1 MKNKKRQLY
10 CVGVGPG
17 DPELITV
24 KALRILEKVDVIA
37 YPHTDREGMRAVALE
52 IASSAL
58 GSIENKEKL
67 PIYIPMKGEEDER
80 REALSI
86 AASKIHEVLER
97 GRSLAYLVLGDPMI
111 YGSYTELG
119 KLLSREGYE
128 TVYVPGVPS
137 FCAVAARL
145 GMPLAE
151 GKEMLGIVPAMREIP
166 ELREGESLVLMKA
179 GGRRKDWMES
189 GALTGRQ
196 VKAVSNCGM
205 EAEVVLD
212 GAAAVS
218 EATGYFTTVIV
229 K

>member
-1 MKNKKRQLY
+1 MGQLY

-37 YPHTDREGMRAVALE
+37 YPHTDREGMRAMALE

-67 PIYIPMKGEEDER
+67 PIYIPMKGEDER

-119 KLLSREGYE
+119 KLLGREGYE

-137 FCAVAARL
+137 FCAVAAKL

-189 GALTGRQ
+189 GALAGRQ

-205 EAEVVLD
+205 EAE
-212 GAAAVS
+212 
-218 EATGYFTTVIV
+218 EAGSGYRSSCVPMPLSGYFTTVIV